1 MVKTS
6 IPASKKEKFY
16 RESEGS
22 AKNIFFYIFKLDL
35 FVCIFRERETHH
47 PTSHSHTPCKKKH
60 DSRK

>member
-22 AKNIFFYIFKLDL
+22 AKKYFLYSSLIYL
-35 FVCIFRERETHH
+35 FASFMRETH
-47 PTSHSHTPCKKKH
+47 TTYLYTPHKKKH